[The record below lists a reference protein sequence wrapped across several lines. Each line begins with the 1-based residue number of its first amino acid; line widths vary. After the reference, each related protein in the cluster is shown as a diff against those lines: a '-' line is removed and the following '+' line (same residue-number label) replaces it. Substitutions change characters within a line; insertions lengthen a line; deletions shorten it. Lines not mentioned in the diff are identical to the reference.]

1 MPIHLRRRSREFCV
15 WERISNDAQI
25 LRRAT
30 RKTNK
35 LRSVV
40 RRNPSPA
47 WPADCSCLPAAMPRP
62 RRIAPPHPVGRDV
75 TTLLETERRLELRLA
90 EARQEAQRIV
100 DEARRAASTAVPSL
114 ADALA
119 RREANVD
126 ASRRQQE
133 TSFGEAA
140 ARQETL
146 VEETL
151 ATRLQELGKLVV
163 DRLTAQICGGRT

>member
-1 MPIHLRRRSREFCV
+1 MSRPQ
-15 WERISNDAQI
+15 RIE
-25 LRRAT
+25 
-30 RKTNK
+30 
-35 LRSVV
+35 
-40 RRNPSPA
+40 
-47 WPADCSCLPAAMPRP
+47 
-62 RRIAPPHPVGRDV
+62 PPHTVWRDV